1 MPDKRDKATHSY
13 NRGSLSMQSLS
24 MDDVRKVVADV
35 FINDKSAKSENTLD
49 LSGWIVILACALFAL
64 ILTALLIFVEKIR
77 NRFPANLFIILSAVI
92 SLSVSV
98 TTILSILNGW
108 KPVIVLSLTAAIFI
122 IAVITGFTS
131 GNLKKKGRV
140 IFTSISGGLLLVGVV
155 TACLF
160 CFLEQLTIASGVS
173 MSIALAIVIFM
184 TIKVL
189 RFGRFDATFT
199 TALFLAYLLWIEEVG
214 LCLSITQCFMKLND
228 TQNVCRRNEVHLN
241 FPIKLY

>member
-77 NRFPANLFIILSAVI
+77 NRFPANLFIILSA
-92 SLSVSV
+92 
-98 TTILSILNGW
+98 
-108 KPVIVLSLTAAIFI
+108 
-122 IAVITGFTS
+122 
-131 GNLKKKGRV
+131 
-140 IFTSISGGLLLVGVV
+140 
-155 TACLF
+155 
-160 CFLEQLTIASGVS
+160 EQLTIASGVS